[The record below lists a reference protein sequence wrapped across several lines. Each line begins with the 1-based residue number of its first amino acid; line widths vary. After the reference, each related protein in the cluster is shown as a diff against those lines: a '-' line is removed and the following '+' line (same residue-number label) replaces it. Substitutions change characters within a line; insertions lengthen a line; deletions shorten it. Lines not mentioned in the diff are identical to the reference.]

1 MANRNTATET
11 NPGKLCHR
19 CVLCFIANCN
29 SLLISSVWFAL
40 LSNYSNCNNL
50 CNNVGSVALC
60 GICDRIIV
68 TLAIISAITAASL
81 PRLVSKSGP
90 AFDAKIQRACETH
103 VRWRLEKGAKECLI
117 CNNRPDSIMR
127 ISGQWSHRGSGDQFV
142 TFCLEN
148 VSHREERE
156 RMDEDRRSW
165 FIGWSFWMNLTDEN

>member
-90 AFDAKIQRACETH
+90 AFDAKIQRACGTH
-103 VRWRLEKGAKECLI
+103 VRWRVGKGAKECLI
-117 CNNRPDSIMR
+117 CNNRPDSIKG
-127 ISGQWSHRGSGDQFV
+127 ISGQ
-142 TFCLEN
+142 
-148 VSHREERE
+148 
-156 RMDEDRRSW
+156 
-165 FIGWSFWMNLTDEN
+165 